1 MFQPGPPDP
10 SYCGWN
16 CAVVKPSEIAPAT
29 AKAIQDLLPK
39 YLDNHCFKV
48 WSRPPFK
55 LTFLI
60 SLKFPVQMCDDFL
73 PRKFQTI
80 YRMTSLVSKLFG

>member
-1 MFQPGPPDP
+1 MFQPGSPDP
-10 SYCGWN
+10 QLLLVFIDILLFSCFSLAPLTPAIAAGN

-48 WSRPPFK
+48 WSKPLFK
-55 LTFLI
+55 LSFLL
-60 SLKFPVQMCDDFL
+60 SL
-73 PRKFQTI
+73 
-80 YRMTSLVSKLFG
+80 